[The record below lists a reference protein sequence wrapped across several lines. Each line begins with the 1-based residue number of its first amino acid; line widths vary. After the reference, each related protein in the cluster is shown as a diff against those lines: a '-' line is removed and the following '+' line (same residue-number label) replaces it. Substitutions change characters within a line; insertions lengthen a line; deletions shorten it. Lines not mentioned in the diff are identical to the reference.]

1 MLESEKNMVGKP
13 HQGRETALTTA
24 ERVEAHRRRRNAA
37 NRRLAAA
44 LARIAA
50 EARTIA
56 EARKIAQAALLA
68 E

>member
-1 MLESEKNMVGKP
+1 MTGKP
-13 HQGRETALTTA
+13 QQGRETALTTA

-37 NRRLAAA
+37 TRRLALA
-44 LARIAA
+44 LVRIAA

-56 EARKIAQAALLA
+56 EARRIAQAALRA